1 MSKLQYHL
9 AMKKTNSIFSSIALL
24 AGLSACSSNDMPVQ
38 HSDQYDNITF
48 TVEAQKVATRSNE
61 YEKYNPD
68 QHPQQMGVFGYQTKI
83 QASDHTL
90 LADFNNQC
98 VTFDKAQS
106 TWEYG
111 NPKKWEEYP
120 EARFFDFLAYMPYH
134 ANTDN
139 TDNTENTDNTGKQA
153 SITIQTDA
161 AKKTETYTLSIPYH
175 PTTTSTT
182 TTNTSASPFLFDS
195 KSAPIICALPEHRE
209 VKDGDGKKKS
219 FDHTIRF
226 KFDQTLIG
234 YKLLFKLDPQ
244 MGAIRQFHI
253 KKVQITGEIPTSC
266 TITRNFTYDKAKQ
279 DQATQVWTAG
289 EIQWTDIKLQTFTKD
304 NPVIIPFKESTQS
317 ATSSESTE
325 SSATTSSLVVT
336 SNDYAQWG
344 GTFYTIPYAAF
355 EPTIQ
360 VTYDVEMKAQDGST
374 IVTRSNITSSILL
387 NKSNFGNFNS
397 SATATI
403 YPIRILIQP
412 RYLYVLTD
420 QDAYTGHLLID

>member
-1 MSKLQYHL
+1 
-9 AMKKTNSIFSSIALL
+9 MKKSNSIISSIALL
-24 AGLSACSSNDMPVQ
+24 AGLTACSSNDMPVQ

-48 TVEAQKVATRSNE
+48 TVETQKVATRANE
-61 YEKYNPD
+61 YENYNPD
-68 QHPQQMGVFGYQTKI
+68 QHPLQMGVFGYQANS

-90 LADFNNQC
+90 LNDFNNQQ
-98 VTFDKAQS
+98 VTFDKSQK
-106 TWEYG
+106 TWGYG
-111 NPKKWEEYP
+111 EPKKWEDYQ

-134 ANTDN
+134 
-139 TDNTENTDNTGKQA
+139 DNTENTENQA
-153 SITIQTDA
+153 NITIQPDA
-161 AKKTETYTLSIPYH
+161 ANKTETYTLSVPYN
-175 PTTTSTT
+175 PTTYAST
-182 TTNTSASPFLFDS
+182 SPFLFDS

-209 VKDGDGKKKS
+209 VKGEDGNKKS

-244 MGAIRQFHI
+244 MGVIRQFHI
-253 KKVQITGEIPTSC
+253 KNIQITGKIPTSC
-266 TITRNFTYDKAKQ
+266 TITRKFTYNKT
-279 DQATQVWTAG
+279 TQVWTAEG
-289 EIQWTDIKLQTFTKD
+289 IQWTGITLQKFTKD
-304 NPVIIPFKESTQS
+304 NPVIIPYKEPTSSETTSESS
-317 ATSSESTE
+317 ATSS
-325 SSATTSSLVVT
+325 SLVVPST
-336 SNDYAQWG
+336 DFAQWG

-360 VTYDVEMKAQDGST
+360 VTYDVEMKAQDDST
-374 IVTRSNITSSILL
+374 IVTRKDITSSIIL
-387 NKSNFGNFNS
+387 NKSNFGSFNS

>member
-1 MSKLQYHL
+1 
-9 AMKKTNSIFSSIALL
+9 MKKSNSIISSIALL

-48 TVEAQKVATRSNE
+48 TVETQKIATRANE
-61 YEKYNPD
+61 YENYNPNL
-68 QHPQQMGVFGYQTKI
+68 HPLQMGVFGYQADT
-83 QASDHTL
+83 QVSDHTL
-90 LADFNNQC
+90 LDDFNNQQ
-98 VTFDKAQS
+98 VTFDQTQS

-111 NPKKWEEYP
+111 TPKKWEDYQ

-139 TDNTENTDNTGKQA
+139 TENQA
-153 SITIQTDA
+153 SITIQSDA
-161 AKKTETYTLSIPYH
+161 AKQTETYTLSVPYN
-175 PTTTSTT
+175 PTTYASTSTT
-182 TTNTSASPFLFDS
+182 TTTTSASPFLFDS

-209 VKDGDGKKKS
+209 VKGEDGNKKS

-234 YKLLFKLDPQ
+234 YKLLFKLDPK
-244 MGAIRQFHI
+244 MGVIRQFHI

-266 TITRNFTYDKAKQ
+266 TITRNFTYDKTKQ
-279 DQATQVWTAG
+279 EWTAG
-289 EIQWTDIKLQTFTKD
+289 GIQWTGITLQTFTND
-304 NPVIIPFKESTQS
+304 NPVIIPFQET
-317 ATSSESTE
+317 
-325 SSATTSSLVVT
+325 VVT
-336 SNDYAQWG
+336 STDYAQWG

-360 VTYDVEMKAQDGST
+360 VTYDVVMKAQDET
-374 IVTRSNITSSILL
+374 IVTRKDVTSSIIL
-387 NKSNFGNFNS
+387 NKSNFGSFNS

>member
-1 MSKLQYHL
+1 
-9 AMKKTNSIFSSIALL
+9 MKKSKPIISSIALL
-24 AGLSACSSNDMPVQ
+24 AGLTACSSNDMPIQ

-48 TVEAQKVATRSNE
+48 TVETQKVVTRAND
-61 YEKYNPD
+61 YEEYNPE
-68 QHPQQMGVFGYQTKI
+68 QHPLQMGVFGYQANSQT
-83 QASDHTL
+83 SDHTL
-90 LADFNNQC
+90 LNDFNNQQ
-98 VTFDKAQS
+98 VTFDKTQS

-111 NPKKWEEYP
+111 TPKKWEEYQ
-120 EARFFDFLAYMPYH
+120 EARFFDFLAYMPYS
-134 ANTDN
+134 DN
-139 TDNTENTDNTGKQA
+139 TAHTENPAN
-153 SITIQTDA
+153 ITIQTDA
-161 AKKTETYTLSIPYH
+161 AKNTETYTLSVPYP
-175 PTTTSTT
+175 PTTSASTSTT
-182 TTNTSASPFLFDS
+182 ASTSPFLFDS

-209 VKDGDGKKKS
+209 VKEADGNKKS

-266 TITRNFTYDKAKQ
+266 TITRNFTFDKT
-279 DQATQVWTAG
+279 TQEWTAEG
-289 EIQWTDIKLQTFTKD
+289 IQWTGITLQTFTNN
-304 NPVIIPFKESTQS
+304 NPVIIPFKET
-317 ATSSESTE
+317 
-325 SSATTSSLVVT
+325 VVT
-336 SNDYAQWG
+336 PTDYAQWG

-360 VTYDVEMKAQDGST
+360 VTYDVEMKAQDGTT
-374 IVTRSNITSSILL
+374 IVTRKDVTSSIIL
-387 NKSNFGNFNS
+387 NKSNFGSFNS

>member
-1 MSKLQYHL
+1 
-9 AMKKTNSIFSSIALL
+9 MKKSNPIFSNIALL

-48 TVEAQKVATRSNE
+48 TVETQKVATRAND
-61 YEKYNPD
+61 YEEYNPE
-68 QHPQQMGVFGYQTKI
+68 QHPLQMGVFGYQANS

-90 LADFNNQC
+90 LDDFDNRK
-98 VTFDKAQS
+98 VTFNQDQS
-106 TWEYG
+106 SWEYDP
-111 NPKKWEEYP
+111 PKKWEDYQ
-120 EARFFDFLAYMPYH
+120 EARFFDFLSYMPYS
-134 ANTDN
+134 DN
-139 TDNTENTDNTGKQA
+139 TANPEKQA
-153 SITIQTDA
+153 SITIQSDA
-161 AKKTETYTLSIPYH
+161 AKQTETYTLSIPYN
-175 PTTTSTT
+175 PTTY
-182 TTNTSASPFLFDS
+182 TSASPFLFDS

-209 VKDGDGKKKS
+209 VKDKDGNKKS

-226 KFDQTLIG
+226 KFDQTLTG

-266 TITRNFTYDKAKQ
+266 TITRNFTYDKT
-279 DQATQVWTAG
+279 TQKWSAR
-289 EIQWTDIKLQTFTKD
+289 EIQWTDITLQTFTNN
-304 NPVIIPFKESTQS
+304 NPVNIPFKET
-317 ATSSESTE
+317 
-325 SSATTSSLVVT
+325 VVT
-336 SNDYAQWG
+336 PTDYAQWG

-360 VTYDVEMKAQDGST
+360 VTYDVEMKAQDGNN
-374 IVTRSNITSSILL
+374 IVTRKDVTSYILL
-387 NKSNFGNFNS
+387 NKSNFGSFNS

>member
-1 MSKLQYHL
+1 
-9 AMKKTNSIFSSIALL
+9 MKKSNSIISSIALL

-48 TVEAQKVATRSNE
+48 TVETQKVATRAND
-61 YEKYNPD
+61 YEEYNPD
-68 QHPQQMGVFGYQTKI
+68 QHPLQMGVFGYQANSQT
-83 QASDHTL
+83 SDHTL
-90 LADFNNQC
+90 LDDFNNQQ
-98 VTFDKAQS
+98 VTFDKSQN
-106 TWEYG
+106 TWGYG
-111 NPKKWEEYP
+111 EPKKWEEYKEP
-120 EARFFDFLAYMPYH
+120 RFFDFLAYMPYH
-134 ANTDN
+134 
-139 TDNTENTDNTGKQA
+139 ENTGNPA

-161 AKKTETYTLSIPYH
+161 AKNTETYTLSVPYN
-175 PTTTSTT
+175 PTTYASTSST
-182 TTNTSASPFLFDS
+182 TSASPFLFDS

-209 VKDGDGKKKS
+209 VKEADGTKKS

-234 YKLLFKLDPQ
+234 YKLLFKLDPK

-253 KKVQITGEIPTSC
+253 KKVQIIGEIPTSC
-266 TITRNFTYDKAKQ
+266 NITRNFTYDKT
-279 DQATQVWTAG
+279 TQEWTAEG
-289 EIQWTDIKLQTFTKD
+289 IQWTDISLQTFTKD
-304 NPVIIPFKESTQS
+304 NPVIIPFKESTS
-317 ATSSESTE
+317 SETTSESTE
-325 SSATTSSLVVT
+325 SSTTSSLVVT
-336 SNDYAQWG
+336 STDYAQWG

-360 VTYDVEMKAQDGST
+360 VTYDVVMKAQDET
-374 IVTRSNITSSILL
+374 IVTRKDVTSSIIL
-387 NKSNFGNFNS
+387 NKSNFGSFNS

>member
-1 MSKLQYHL
+1 
-9 AMKKTNSIFSSIALL
+9 MKKSNSIISSIALL

-48 TVEAQKVATRSNE
+48 TVETQKVATRANE
-61 YEKYNPD
+61 YVTYDPNL
-68 QHPQQMGVFGYQTKI
+68 HPEQMGVFGYQAET
-83 QASDHTL
+83 QTSAHTL
-90 LADFNNQC
+90 LNDFNNQQ
-98 VTFDKAQS
+98 VTYDKTQG

-111 NPKKWEEYP
+111 TPKKWEDYQ
-120 EARFFDFLAYMPYH
+120 EARFFDFLAYMPYRE
-134 ANTDN
+134 NSQ
-139 TDNTENTDNTGKQA
+139 NTENPA
-153 SITIQTDA
+153 SITIKTDA
-161 AKKTETYTLSIPYH
+161 DQNTETYTLSVPYT
-175 PTTTSTT
+175 PTTYASTSTT
-182 TTNTSASPFLFDS
+182 SSASPFVFDS

-209 VKDGDGKKKS
+209 VKAEDGTKKS

-226 KFDQTLIG
+226 KFDQTLTG

-266 TITRNFTYDKAKQ
+266 TIIRNFNYDKTKQ
-279 DQATQVWTAG
+279 EWTAG
-289 EIQWTDIKLQTFTKD
+289 GIQWTGITLQTFTND
-304 NPVIIPFKESTQS
+304 NPVIIPFKET
-317 ATSSESTE
+317 
-325 SSATTSSLVVT
+325 VVT
-336 SNDYAQWG
+336 STDYAQWG

-360 VTYDVEMKAQDGST
+360 VTYDVEMKTQDGTT
-374 IVTRSNITSSILL
+374 IVTRKDVTSSIIL
-387 NKSNFGNFNS
+387 NKSNFGSFNS

>member
-1 MSKLQYHL
+1 
-9 AMKKTNSIFSSIALL
+9 MKKSNPIFSSIALL

-48 TVEAQKVATRSNE
+48 TVETQKVATRANE

-68 QHPQQMGVFGYQTKI
+68 LHPQQMGVFGYQANSP
-83 QASDHTL
+83 ASDHTL
-90 LADFNNQC
+90 LDDFDNRK
-98 VTFDKAQS
+98 VTFYQDQS
-106 TWEYG
+106 SWEYG
-111 NPKKWEEYP
+111 TPKKWEEYKN
-120 EARFFDFLAYMPYH
+120 ARFFDFLAYMPYR
-134 ANTDN
+134 
-139 TDNTENTDNTGKQA
+139 ENTANTGKPA
-153 SITIQTDA
+153 SVTIQTDA
-161 AKKTETYTLSIPYH
+161 AKQTETYTLSIPYD
-175 PTTTSTT
+175 PTTYTT
-182 TTNTSASPFLFDS
+182 ASPFLFDS

-209 VKDGDGKKKS
+209 VKGEDGNKKS

-244 MGAIRQFHI
+244 MGVIRQFHI
-253 KKVQITGEIPTSC
+253 KNIQITGKIPTSC
-266 TITRNFTYDKAKQ
+266 TITRNFIYNKT
-279 DQATQVWTAG
+279 TQKWTAE
-289 EIQWTDIKLQTFTKD
+289 EIQWRDTTLQTFTNA
-304 NPVIIPFKESTQS
+304 NPVIIPFKES
-317 ATSSESTE
+317 
-325 SSATTSSLVVT
+325 SLVVT
-336 SNDYAQWG
+336 STDFSQWG

-360 VTYDVEMKAQDGST
+360 VTYDVEMKAQDGTT
-374 IVTRSNITSSILL
+374 IVTRKDVTSSIVL
-387 NKSNFGNFNS
+387 NESNFGKFNS

>member
-1 MSKLQYHL
+1 
-9 AMKKTNSIFSSIALL
+9 MKKSNPIFSSIALL

-48 TVEAQKVATRSNE
+48 TVETQKVATRANE
-61 YEKYNPD
+61 YENYNPK
-68 QHPQQMGVFGYQTKI
+68 QHPMQMGVFGYQANS

-90 LADFNNQC
+90 LDYFDNRK
-98 VTFDKAQS
+98 VTFNQDQS
-106 TWEYG
+106 SWEYDP
-111 NPKKWEEYP
+111 PKKWEDYQ
-120 EARFFDFLAYMPYH
+120 EARFFDFLAYMPYS
-134 ANTDN
+134 DN
-139 TDNTENTDNTGKQA
+139 TANPEKQA

-161 AKKTETYTLSIPYH
+161 AKQTETYTLSIPYD
-175 PTTTSTT
+175 PTTYTT
-182 TTNTSASPFLFDS
+182 ASPFLFDS

-209 VKDGDGKKKS
+209 VKAEDGTKKS

-244 MGAIRQFHI
+244 MGVIRQFHI
-253 KKVQITGEIPTSC
+253 KNVQITGEIPISC
-266 TITRNFTYDKAKQ
+266 TITRNFTYDKTKQ
-279 DQATQVWTAG
+279 EWTAG
-289 EIQWTDIKLQTFTKD
+289 GIQWTGITLQTFTND
-304 NPVIIPFKESTQS
+304 NPVIIPFQET
-317 ATSSESTE
+317 
-325 SSATTSSLVVT
+325 VVT
-336 SNDYAQWG
+336 STDYAQWG

-360 VTYDVEMKAQDGST
+360 VTYDVEMKAQDGTT
-374 IVTRSNITSSILL
+374 IVTRKDVTSSIVL
-387 NKSNFGNFNS
+387 NESNFGKFNS

>member
-1 MSKLQYHL
+1 
-9 AMKKTNSIFSSIALL
+9 MKKSNSIISSIALL

-48 TVEAQKVATRSNE
+48 TVETQKIATRANE
-61 YEKYNPD
+61 YENYDPD
-68 QHPQQMGVFGYQTKI
+68 LHSLQMGVFGYQVNS

-90 LADFNNQC
+90 LNDFNNQQ
-98 VTFDKAQS
+98 VTFDKSQK
-106 TWEYG
+106 TWGYG
-111 NPKKWEEYP
+111 EPKKWEDYQ

-134 ANTDN
+134 DN
-139 TDNTENTDNTGKQA
+139 TQNTEKQA

-161 AKKTETYTLSIPYH
+161 AKQPETYTLSVPYN
-175 PTTTSTT
+175 PTTYTSTSTT
-182 TTNTSASPFLFDS
+182 TSSSPFLFDS

-209 VKDGDGKKKS
+209 VKGEDGTKKS

-234 YKLLFKLDPQ
+234 YKLLFKLDPK
-244 MGAIRQFHI
+244 MGVIRQFHI
-253 KKVQITGEIPTSC
+253 KNVQITGKIPTSC
-266 TITRNFTYDKAKQ
+266 TITRNFTYDKTKQ
-279 DQATQVWTAG
+279 EWTAG
-289 EIQWTDIKLQTFTKD
+289 GIQWTGITLQTFTKD
-304 NPVIIPFKESTQS
+304 NPVIIPYKESTS
-317 ATSSESTE
+317 SKTTSESTE
-325 SSATTSSLVVT
+325 SSATSSSLVVT
-336 SNDYAQWG
+336 STDYAQWG

-360 VTYDVEMKAQDGST
+360 VTYDVEMKAQDGTT
-374 IVTRSNITSSILL
+374 IVTRKDVTSSIIL
-387 NKSNFGNFNS
+387 NKSNFGSFNS

-412 RYLYVLTD
+412 RYLYVLSD

>member
-1 MSKLQYHL
+1 
-9 AMKKTNSIFSSIALL
+9 MKKSNSIISSIALL

-48 TVEAQKVATRSNE
+48 TVETQKIATRANE
-61 YEKYNPD
+61 YENYDPD
-68 QHPQQMGVFGYQTKI
+68 LHPLQMGVFGYQVNS

-90 LADFNNQC
+90 LNDFNNQQ
-98 VTFDKAQS
+98 VTFDKSQK
-106 TWEYG
+106 TWGYG
-111 NPKKWEEYP
+111 EPKKWEDYQ

-134 ANTDN
+134 DN
-139 TDNTENTDNTGKQA
+139 TQNTEKQA

-161 AKKTETYTLSIPYH
+161 AKQPETYTLSVPYP
-175 PTTTSTT
+175 PTTSASTSTT
-182 TTNTSASPFLFDS
+182 ASTSPFLFDS

-209 VKDGDGKKKS
+209 VKEADGNKKS

-234 YKLLFKLDPQ
+234 YKLLFKLDPK
-244 MGAIRQFHI
+244 MGVIRQFHI

-266 TITRNFTYDKAKQ
+266 TITRNFTYDKT
-279 DQATQVWTAG
+279 TQKWSAR
-289 EIQWTDIKLQTFTKD
+289 EIQWTDITLQTFTND
-304 NPVIIPFKESTQS
+304 NPVIIPFKET
-317 ATSSESTE
+317 
-325 SSATTSSLVVT
+325 VVT
-336 SNDYAQWG
+336 PTDFAQWG

-360 VTYDVEMKAQDGST
+360 VTYDVEMKAQDGAT
-374 IVTRSNITSSILL
+374 IVTRKDVTSSIIL
-387 NKSNFGNFNS
+387 NKSNFGSFNS

>member
-1 MSKLQYHL
+1 
-9 AMKKTNSIFSSIALL
+9 MKKSNPIFSSIALL

-48 TVEAQKVATRSNE
+48 TVETQKVATRANE
-61 YEKYNPD
+61 YEKYDPD
-68 QHPQQMGVFGYQTKI
+68 QHPLQMGVFGYQANFQT
-83 QASDHTL
+83 SDHTL
-90 LADFNNQC
+90 LDGFNNQKI
-98 VTFDKAQS
+98 TFDKTQS

-111 NPKKWEEYP
+111 TPKKWEDYQ
-120 EARFFDFLAYMPYH
+120 EARFFDFLAYMPYR
-134 ANTDN
+134 DN
-139 TDNTENTDNTGKQA
+139 KDNTENTEKLP
-153 SITIQTDA
+153 SITIQNDA
-161 AKKTETYTLSIPYH
+161 AKQTETYTLSIPYH
-175 PTTTSTT
+175 PTTY
-182 TTNTSASPFLFDS
+182 TSASPFLFDS

-209 VKDGDGKKKS
+209 VKDENGNKKS
-219 FDHTIRF
+219 FDHTVRF

-253 KKVQITGEIPTSC
+253 KKVQIIGEIPTSC
-266 TITRNFTYDKAKQ
+266 TIIRNFTYDKPK
-279 DQATQVWTAG
+279 QVWTAG
-289 EIQWTDIKLQTFTKD
+289 GIQWTGITLQTFTNA
-304 NPVIIPFKESTQS
+304 NPVIIPFNE
-317 ATSSESTE
+317 
-325 SSATTSSLVVT
+325 SSLVVT
-336 SNDYAQWG
+336 ATDYAQWG
-344 GTFYTIPYAAF
+344 ETFYTIPYAAF

-374 IVTRSNITSSILL
+374 IVTRNDITSSILL

>member
-1 MSKLQYHL
+1 
-9 AMKKTNSIFSSIALL
+9 MKKSNPIYSSIALL

-48 TVEAQKVATRSNE
+48 TVETQKVTTRANE
-61 YEKYNPD
+61 YEKYNSD
-68 QHPQQMGVFGYQTKI
+68 IHPEQMGVFGYQTASQQSE
-83 QASDHTL
+83 QAMPQVFD
-90 LADFNNQC
+90 NQK
-98 VTFDKAQS
+98 VTFNKTQG

-111 NPKKWEEYP
+111 TPKKWEDYKN
-120 EARFFDFLAYMPYH
+120 ARFFDFLAYMPYH
-134 ANTDN
+134 DN
-139 TDNTENTDNTGKQA
+139 TQNTENQA
-153 SITIQTDA
+153 SITIQSDA
-161 AKKTETYTLSIPYH
+161 DKQTETYTLSVPYN
-175 PTTTSTT
+175 PTTYASTSATT
-182 TTNTSASPFLFDS
+182 ASPFLFDS

-209 VKDGDGKKKS
+209 VKGEDGNKKS

-244 MGAIRQFHI
+244 MGVIRQFHI
-253 KKVQITGEIPTSC
+253 KNIQITGKIPTSC
-266 TITRNFTYDKAKQ
+266 TITRNFIYNKT
-279 DQATQVWTAG
+279 TQKWTAE
-289 EIQWTDIKLQTFTKD
+289 EIQWRDTTLQTFTNA
-304 NPVIIPFKESTQS
+304 NPVIIPFKES
-317 ATSSESTE
+317 
-325 SSATTSSLVVT
+325 SLVVT
-336 SNDYAQWG
+336 STDFSQWG

-360 VTYDVEMKAQDGST
+360 VTYDVEMKAQDGNT
-374 IVTRSNITSSILL
+374 IVTRSDVTSSIIL
-387 NKSNFGNFNS
+387 NESNFGKFNS

>member
-1 MSKLQYHL
+1 
-9 AMKKTNSIFSSIALL
+9 MKKSNSIISSIALL

-48 TVEAQKVATRSNE
+48 TVETQKVTTRANS
-61 YEKYNPD
+61 YEKYD
-68 QHPQQMGVFGYQTKI
+68 SKIHPEQMGVFGYQT
-83 QASDHTL
+83 ASQQSGQTMPNVFD
-90 LADFNNQC
+90 NQK
-98 VTFDKAQS
+98 VAFDKTQG

-111 NPKKWEEYP
+111 TPKKWEDYQ
-120 EARFFDFLAYMPYH
+120 EARFFDFLAYMPYRE
-134 ANTDN
+134 NSQ
-139 TDNTENTDNTGKQA
+139 NTENPA
-153 SITIQTDA
+153 SITIKTNADQN
-161 AKKTETYTLSIPYH
+161 TETYTLSIPYT
-175 PTTTSTT
+175 PTTYASTSTT
-182 TTNTSASPFLFDS
+182 SSASPFVFDS

-209 VKDGDGKKKS
+209 VKDEKGNKKS

-226 KFDQTLIG
+226 KFDQTLTG

-253 KKVQITGEIPTSC
+253 KKVQITGEKIPTSC
-266 TITRNFTYDKAKQ
+266 TITRNFTYDKT
-279 DQATQVWTAG
+279 TQKWSAG
-289 EIQWTDIKLQTFTKD
+289 EIQWTGITLQTFTND
-304 NPVIIPFKESTQS
+304 NPVIIPFKET
-317 ATSSESTE
+317 
-325 SSATTSSLVVT
+325 VVT
-336 SNDYAQWG
+336 STDYAQWG

-360 VTYDVEMKAQDGST
+360 VTYDVEMKAQDGTT
-374 IVTRSNITSSILL
+374 IVTRKDVTSSIIL
-387 NKSNFGNFNS
+387 NKSNFGSFNS

>member
-1 MSKLQYHL
+1 
-9 AMKKTNSIFSSIALL
+9 MKKSNSIISSIALL

-48 TVEAQKVATRSNE
+48 TVETQKVTTRANE
-61 YEKYNPD
+61 YETYNPNL
-68 QHPQQMGVFGYQTKI
+68 HPQQMGVFGYQAET
-83 QASDHTL
+83 QTSAHTL
-90 LADFNNQC
+90 LNDFNNHQ
-98 VTFDKAQS
+98 VTYNKSQG
-106 TWEYG
+106 TWGYG
-111 NPKKWEEYP
+111 TPKKWEDYK
-120 EARFFDFLAYMPYH
+120 EARFFDFLAYMPYRE
-134 ANTDN
+134 NTQ
-139 TDNTENTDNTGKQA
+139 NTENPA
-153 SITIQTDA
+153 SITIKTDA
-161 AKKTETYTLSIPYH
+161 DQNTETYTLSVPYT
-175 PTTTSTT
+175 PTTYASTSTT
-182 TTNTSASPFLFDS
+182 SSASPFVFDS

-209 VKDGDGKKKS
+209 VKDEKGNKKS

-226 KFDQTLIG
+226 KFDQTLTG

-266 TITRNFTYDKAKQ
+266 TIIRNFTYDKN
-279 DQATQVWTAG
+279 TQVWTAG
-289 EIQWTDIKLQTFTKD
+289 GIQWTGITLQTFTND
-304 NPVIIPFKESTQS
+304 NPVIIPFKET
-317 ATSSESTE
+317 
-325 SSATTSSLVVT
+325 VVT
-336 SNDYAQWG
+336 STDYAQWG

-360 VTYDVEMKAQDGST
+360 VTYDVEMKAQDGTT
-374 IVTRSNITSSILL
+374 IVTRKDVTSSIIL
-387 NKSNFGNFNS
+387 NKSNFGSFNS